1 MRNVRRIFRVVLF
14 VIAGLYLH
22 YTLPQHDVA
31 KVTGISDRLERLSSF
46 QQIFTIRWIWAQR
59 KAICATCG

>member
-1 MRNVRRIFRVVLF
+1 MRNVRLIFLVVLF

-31 KVTGISDRLERLSSF
+31 KVTGISDRLERL
-46 QQIFTIRWIWAQR
+46 
-59 KAICATCG
+59 